1 MITKQPVNSNFI
13 RGASGKLFCDVSGD
27 PVPVVSW
34 YKDNELVLLGNKISK
49 LDDNSLF
56 FKKLRKRGDGGT
68 YWCVAKN
75 SEGEVK
81 SNKVQVTVMCKFN
94 FLFLF

>member
-13 RGASGKLFCDVSGD
+13 RGASGKLFCDVRGE
-27 PVPVVSW
+27 PVPDVTW
-34 YKDNELVLLGNKISK
+34 YKDNEPVLLASKISK

-56 FKKLRKRGDGGT
+56 FKKLRKRSDEGT

-81 SNKVQVTVMCKFN
+81 SNRVQVTVMCKF
-94 FLFLF
+94 